1 MENTFSGGVFS
12 ETLTGGRAGAE
23 IELAP
28 GGVSARAPGG
38 ETFFVPYRECQV
50 EFGGYSGRMV
60 FCRDAERTVTIG
72 SASKAF
78 NVAGLR
84 CAVAHVG
91 SDRLLR
97 ALDGRPDQ
105 ARLLADAAT
114 LVAARAEI
122 SIIGNAG
129 QFGAATTT
137 IAFHTE
143 QAEDWAL
150 ALRDALGTGE
160 VVAATSPD
168 NVIDITVTLGQDL
181 Q

>member
-1 MENTFSGGVFS
+1 MTGVQTCALPILPSAPASNPLGEVF
-12 ETLTGGRAGAE
+12 RADGPAVRALLLE
-23 IELAP
+23 MVPFPQPAFP
-28 GGVSARAPGG
+28 G
-38 ETFFVPYRECQV
+38 
-50 EFGGYSGRMV
+50 
-60 FCRDAERTVTIG
+60 
-72 SASKAF
+72 
-78 NVAGLR
+78 
-84 CAVAHVG
+84 
-91 SDRLLR
+91 DRPRVRL
-97 ALDGRPDQ
+97 LDGRPDQ